1 MKPKPSRNNIMLALT
16 ALSAGILLAAGALAA
31 DAGTAGSSTTGGS
44 AASSQP
50 PVFARV
56 GKTVINQREFD
67 AAMATASRNRFYHG
81 QPPEGEV
88 AALQREIGDT
98 LINKV
103 LVLDEAM
110 RRKLKPDPEVVRQ
123 KLEQHEQRFAGNVD
137 WPKVRDKVMPV
148 LTRQAEEYDLRN
160 QLEQRVRKV
169 PAPNDKQLRKYYAA
183 HPDKFTEPE
192 QLRVSVILLKVDP
205 SSPPGAWEAART
217 KAEDLVKQLRGG
229 ADFAEFAALH
239 SGDIETS
246 DQGGDMGYMHGGM
259 LSEPVQLA
267 VDQLKPG
274 EISEPVGTM
283 EGVAI
288 LKLAD
293 RKEAKLNSFETVKQR
308 ASELYLA
315 DESERAWKS
324 LLAKL
329 RKKTPVEVDESRYLP
344 LPKTE
349 AAVETPA
356 AEPAAKA
363 VGEPGAE

>member
-1 MKPKPSRNNIMLALT
+1 MKPKPNHNNIMLALT
-16 ALSAGILLAAGALAA
+16 AMSAGVLLATGALAA
-31 DAGTAGSSTTGGS
+31 DDDAGTAGGS
-44 AASSQP
+44 AAGSQP

-56 GKTVINQREFD
+56 GKTVITQREFD
-67 AAMATASRNRFYHG
+67 SAIATASRNRFYHG
-81 QPPEGEV
+81 TPPEGEV

-103 LVLDEAM
+103 LVLDEAR
-110 RRKLKPDPEVVRQ
+110 RRKLKPDPEAVRL
-123 KLEQHEQRFAGNVD
+123 KLEQHEQRFAGNEE
-137 WPKVRDKVMPV
+137 WPKVRDKVMPM
-148 LTRQAEEYDLRN
+148 LTMQAEEQDLRY

-169 PAPNDKQLRKYYAA
+169 PAPNDKQLRKYYAD

-239 SGDIETS
+239 SGDTETA

-274 EISEPVGTM
+274 EISDPVGTM
-283 EGVAI
+283 EGMAI

-293 RKEAKLNSFETVKQR
+293 RKEARLNSFETVKQR
-308 ASELYLA
+308 ASELYLTE
-315 DESERAWKS
+315 ESERAWKS

-329 RKKTPVEVDESRYLP
+329 RKKTSIEMDESRYLP
-344 LPKTE
+344 LPKPE
-349 AAVETPA
+349 AA

-363 VGEPGAE
+363 GGEPGAE